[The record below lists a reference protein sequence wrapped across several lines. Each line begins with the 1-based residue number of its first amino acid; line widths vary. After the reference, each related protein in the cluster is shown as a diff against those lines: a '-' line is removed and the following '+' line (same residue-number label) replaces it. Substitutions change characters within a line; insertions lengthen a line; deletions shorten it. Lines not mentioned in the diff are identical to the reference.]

1 MRGACGRARPTGP
14 DLKWAFCDVI
24 GVYRD
29 LIEFP
34 QGKKRVFPWLKTVK
48 KRELRDNSASGFWC
62 GYVPRIG
69 VKSSRVGTR
78 FCDAKRGWV
87 YADEQAKR

>member
-1 MRGACGRARPTGP
+1 MCTVESGNSGLVKEWSVRGACGRARPTGP

-34 QGKKRVFPWLKTVK
+34 QGKKRVFPWLKT
-48 KRELRDNSASGFWC
+48 
-62 GYVPRIG
+62 
-69 VKSSRVGTR
+69 
-78 FCDAKRGWV
+78 AK
-87 YADEQAKR
+87 